1 MKRLAVALAVAAL
14 AAGCATA
21 PAPAGDAASA
31 PARAA
36 SPADPWENWNRK
48 VFAFNDKVDDAVV
61 RPAAEAY
68 RDVVPQIVR
77 TGIGNVL
84 GNIRDVW
91 SAANQFL
98 QGKPADGVEMSA
110 RVLVNT
116 TIGLFGLLDWG
127 TELRLERRSEDFGQT
142 LGVWGAG
149 PGPYLVLPLLG
160 PSSVR
165 DGLSWPVDRVFAPS
179 RLPQTDAGSYAVMA
193 TELLNARS
201 DLLGTTQLLDQ
212 VALDRYSFMR
222 DAYLSRRLDQVWD
235 GAPPL
240 EDYDDGDDE
249 AAPAQ

>member
-1 MKRLAVALAVAAL
+1 MKRLAAALGVAAL

-21 PAPAGDAASA
+21 PAPATGDA
-31 PARAA
+31 PARVA

-48 VFAFNDKVDDAVV
+48 VYAFNDKVDEVV
-61 RPAAEAY
+61 LRPAAEAY

-77 TGIGNVL
+77 TGVANVL

-98 QGKPADGVEMSA
+98 QGKPADGLEMSA

-116 TIGLFGLLDWG
+116 TMGLFGLLDWG
-127 TELRLERRSEDFGQT
+127 TELRLDRRSEDFGQT
-142 LGVWGAG
+142 LGVWGVG
-149 PGPYLVLPLLG
+149 PGPYVVLPLLG

-165 DGLSWPVDRVFAPS
+165 DGLAWPVDRMFAPS
-179 RLPQTDAGSYAVMA
+179 RLPQTDAGGYGVLAM
-193 TELLNARS
+193 ELLNARS
-201 DLLGTTQLLDQ
+201 DLLSTTQLLDQ
-212 VALDRYSFMR
+212 VALDRYSFVR

-240 EDYDDGDDE
+240 EDYDNYGDDE
-249 AAPAQ
+249 AEPAR